1 MRKIIIL
8 LISKCIW
15 EMQGMNGLKISMND
29 PQLNENVNN
38 LDENQIEVP
47 ESDNNKQECNYGED
61 EQQD

>member
-15 EMQGMNGLKISMND
+15 QMQGMSGLIISMND

-38 LDENQIEVP
+38 LDENQNEVT